1 MFVFHHQ
8 ALELTSISMPT
19 RGQVYSK
26 YWRDPNVCKL
36 GSETQGR
43 TPHSCWTWITLWMRH
58 PGLRGTSQRGLCA
71 FVLLNPAG
79 AQSLHP
85 HLDFTAILGTGSR
98 REQVFR
104 FIFLKQPLEA
114 HWGQVSEGR
123 GWNEAFHPQSSRAC
137 QQTAV
142 PAASCCRSWKHNC
155 DSMKNNR
162 GLLGAAPYF
171 GDWLKPRH
179 LDVLPSLWNF
189 HLQQPE
195 QEWPILNVTAHDTSA
210 AWII

>member
-1 MFVFHHQ
+1 MFTSNSPDPAIASQMFVLHQQ
-8 ALELTSISMPT
+8 ALEMTSISMPT

-26 YWRDPNVCKL
+26 WWRDPNVCKL

-43 TPHSCWTWITLWMRH
+43 TPHSCWTWITLWMWH

-85 HLDFTAILGTGSR
+85 HSDFTAVLGTGSKQ
-98 REQVFR
+98 EQVIR

-123 GWNEAFHPQSSRAC
+123 GWNEAVPPAPPHTPKPPVL
-137 QQTAV
+137 V
-142 PAASCCRSWKHNC
+142 PASRQLFQPLPAAAHESITAIQWK
-155 DSMKNNR
+155 
-162 GLLGAAPYF
+162 
-171 GDWLKPRH
+171 
-179 LDVLPSLWNF
+179 
-189 HLQQPE
+189 
-195 QEWPILNVTAHDTSA
+195 
-210 AWII
+210 II